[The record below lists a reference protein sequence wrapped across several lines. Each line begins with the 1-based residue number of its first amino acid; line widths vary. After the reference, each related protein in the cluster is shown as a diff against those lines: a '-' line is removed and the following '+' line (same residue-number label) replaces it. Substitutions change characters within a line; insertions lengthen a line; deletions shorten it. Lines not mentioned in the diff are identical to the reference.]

1 MVLYYK
7 KVSPKESNSA
17 DSKHNVHS
25 ARAGDSSPNPPNYGM
40 DVTVPPVSTITRTPL
55 GSRANNGKLVKLEN
69 AKDYTANYANKFDDD
84 IEKTPIALASRKEL
98 YMSLLE
104 DNFNNMSTDD
114 KFIIM
119 YKSITLRQNT
129 MNSYIS
135 VCIALLLIIVLKLF
149 SK

>member
-7 KVSPKESNSA
+7 KVTPKQSNS
-17 DSKHNVHS
+17 V
-25 ARAGDSSPNPPNYGM
+25 ARADDSSPNPPNYGM
-40 DVTVPPVSTITRTPL
+40 DVAVPPVSSITRTPL
-55 GSRANNGKLVKLEN
+55 GSRANNGKLLKLEN
-69 AKDYTANYANKFDDD
+69 AKDYTTNANYTNKFDDD